1 MLLAG
6 RAVLLDATFID
17 AGLRGRAEQLAKDCG
32 VPFLGA
38 WLEAPAEVLEARV
51 AARTGDASDATVA
64 VLHEQLARDTGEI
77 SWDRIDATGDLE
89 AQAVTWTSR
98 RVAESGAAL

>member
-1 MLLAG
+1 MRADPG
-6 RAVLLDATFID
+6 RTRFPECTWIPVMIPST
-17 AGLRGRAEQLAKDCG
+17 
-32 VPFLGA
+32 
-38 WLEAPAEVLEARV
+38 W
-51 AARTGDASDATVA
+51 ARTGDASDATVA